1 MQITCT
7 NLSLGFGH
15 RVVSEDIS
23 FMVSKGDYLMIVGEN
38 GTGKT
43 TLMRALLGL
52 HPIIKGEIVF
62 SPDLKPSEL
71 GYLPQQSPYQR
82 NFPASVYEVVISG
95 CLNRCGIR
103 PFYNREEKAIAEN
116 NMERLGILNLK
127 NQSYQEL
134 SGGQQQRVL
143 LARALCATGKV
154 LLLDEPV
161 SGLDPNAAMD
171 LYALIKEL
179 NQELGITILVI
190 SHDITSAVSQAS
202 HILHLAQRP
211 LFFGTSEEYVSSD
224 TGKLYLKA
232 SGGKAQ

>member
-15 RVVSEDIS
+15 RVISEDIS
-23 FMVSKGDYLMIVGEN
+23 FTVSKGDYLMIVGEN

-82 NFPASVYEVVISG
+82 NFPASVDEVVISG

-103 PFYNREEKAIAEN
+103 PFYNREEKAIADK

-161 SGLDPNAAMD
+161 SGLDPTATMD

-179 NQELGITILVI
+179 NRELGITVLMI

-211 LFFGTSEEYVSSD
+211 LFFGTSEEYINSD